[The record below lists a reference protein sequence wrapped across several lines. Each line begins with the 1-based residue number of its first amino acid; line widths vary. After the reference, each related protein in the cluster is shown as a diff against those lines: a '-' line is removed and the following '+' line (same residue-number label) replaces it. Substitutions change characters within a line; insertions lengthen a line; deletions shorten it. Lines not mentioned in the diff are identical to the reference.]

1 LSATGVATVYVGG
14 TLTVPN
20 TEIAKGIY
28 TGTYTVTFAYQ

>member
-1 LSATGVATVYVGG
+1 VGG